1 MAARKKFVAALTVT
15 LVLISAPASW
25 ADPIT
30 VFFTLFP
37 DPADTSNLNP
47 SNGSFTY
54 DSSLVPAGGGLII
67 DDTGNLV
74 SDLSFRWGS
83 TNWTDANAGVFAL
96 KFGHIGQ
103 LLHFRMGGAPNG
115 IRGLVI
121 NPVTDIVDDFFIA
134 SPFFTYTVLGTPEE
148 RFFIGT
154 VTSPSIV
161 PEPGTLL
168 LMGSG
173 VAYLVRRRL
182 KTGGTKKQHA

>member
-1 MAARKKFVAALTVT
+1 MGARKKLVAVLTIT
-15 LVLISAPASW
+15 LVLISTTASW

-30 VFFTLFP
+30 VLFTLFP
-37 DPADTSNLNP
+37 DPADTRSLN
-47 SNGSFTY
+47 SSSGSFTY
-54 DSSLVPAGGGLII
+54 ESSLVPAGGGLVV
-67 DDTGNLV
+67 DDTGNLA
-74 SDLSFRWGS
+74 SGISFRWGS

-103 LLHFRMGGAPNG
+103 LLHFRMGGAPND

-121 NPVTDIVDDFFIA
+121 NPVTDIVDDFFIG
-134 SPFFTYTVLGTPEE
+134 SPLFSYTLLGTPEE

-173 VAYLVRRRL
+173 IAYLVRRRL
-182 KTGGTKKQHA
+182 KTGRTVRQHT